1 MSGLSF
7 SKKAAKGKKID
18 YIRINKSMKKGYI
31 NDPFNFMLGL
41 IYIKQI
47 KEGPL

>member
-18 YIRINKSMKKGYI
+18 YIRINKSMGKGYPD
-31 NDPFNFMLGL
+31 DPL
-41 IYIKQI
+41 ILFWVCFI
-47 KEGPL
+47 